1 MATRSYHVD
10 NIQFFTKQALQWA
23 SFFNSACCFHSQEHQ
38 KDPYSKFDVLIAA
51 GVKEELINHRSS
63 TTFATLETFLK
74 EHPNEWVPG
83 FLSYDLKN
91 EIEDLSTS
99 KPNLQETPLSY
110 FFIPKH
116 FILIKDDRIE
126 IKSDD
131 PAQLFKEISLT
142 TLVVSQLEFD
152 GEIKTDMNKETYTAV
167 FNELI
172 NHIHQGNIYEINLC
186 LEFYAEEA
194 KLDPLH
200 AFWQLSMISPTPFSC
215 YFKQRDQ
222 YIISA
227 SPERFLARRRDL
239 LISQP
244 IKGTAPRGK
253 TSSED
258 ALLIRDLQLNKKEIS
273 ENIMIVDLVRNDLT
287 KSAAPAT
294 VEVKELMGVYSFKQ
308 VHQLISTISCRE
320 RDGLTLTQSIKNTFP
335 AGSMTGAPKISAMRL
350 IDDYELTRRGIY
362 AGAVGYFAADGDYD
376 FNVVIRSL
384 SYNAKNKRLSFHVG
398 SAITAEASA
407 SQEYQECLWK
417 AQAILD
423 LLKPDSKN
431 ENA

>member
-1 MATRSYHVD
+1 MTTSSYHVD

-23 SFFNSACCFHSQEHQ
+23 SFFNSACCFHSQGYQ
-38 KDPYSKFDVLIAA
+38 KGDPYSKFDVLIAA
-51 GVKEELINHRSS
+51 GVKEELVNHENGI
-63 TTFATLETFLK
+63 TFATLETFLK
-74 EHPNEWVPG
+74 EHPNEWIPG

-99 KPNLQETPLSY
+99 KPNLQGTPLSY
-110 FFIPKH
+110 FFIPRH
-116 FILIKDDRIE
+116 FILIKGDQIE
-126 IKSDD
+126 IRSDD
-131 PAQLFKEISLT
+131 PAHLFKEITTT
-142 TLVVSQLEFD
+142 TLIASKLEFD
-152 GEIKTDMNKETYTAV
+152 SEIKTEMNEEIYTAV
-167 FNELI
+167 FNKLI

-186 LEFYAEEA
+186 LEFYAEEV

-215 YFKQRDQ
+215 YFKQHDQ

-244 IKGTAPRGK
+244 IKGTAPRGR

-294 VEVKELMGVYSFKQ
+294 VEVKELMGVYSFRQ

-320 RDGLTLTQSIKNTFP
+320 RDGLPLIESIRNTFP

-350 IDDYELTRRGIY
+350 IDNYELTRRGIY
-362 AGAVGYFAADGDYD
+362 AGSVGYFAPDGDYD

-384 SYNAKNKRLSFHVG
+384 NYNAKSNRLSFHVG
-398 SAITAEASA
+398 SAVTAEASA

-423 LLKPDSKN
+423 LLKPDC
-431 ENA
+431 

>member
-1 MATRSYHVD
+1 MATSSHHVD
-10 NIQFFTKQALQWA
+10 NIKLFTKQALQWA
-23 SFFNSACCFHSQEHQ
+23 SFFNSACCFHSQGYK
-38 KDPYSKFDVLIAA
+38 KDPYSRFDVLIAA
-51 GVKEELINHRSS
+51 GVKEELINNGSDA
-63 TTFATLETFLK
+63 TFSKLERFLE
-74 EHPNEWVPG
+74 EHADECIPG

-116 FILIKDDRIE
+116 LILIKGDKIE
-126 IKSDD
+126 IKSEA
-131 PAQLFKEISLT
+131 PAQLFKEIIST
-142 TLVVSQLEFD
+142 IFIDSKLEFN
-152 GEIKTDMNKETYTAV
+152 GEIKTEMNKETYTSV
-167 FNELI
+167 FNKLI
-172 NHIHQGNIYEINLC
+172 KHIHQGNIYEINLC
-186 LEFYAEEA
+186 LEFYAEKA
-194 KLDPLH
+194 KLDPLK

-215 YFKQRDQ
+215 YFKQGDHFV
-222 YIISA
+222 ISA
-227 SPERFLARRRDL
+227 SPERFLAKRDDL

-253 TSSED
+253 TPLED
-258 ALLIRDLQLNKKEIS
+258 ALLIRDLQLNKKEVS

-294 VEVKELMGVYSFKQ
+294 VEVKELMGAYSFKQ

-320 RDGLTLTQSIKNTFP
+320 REGLALTQTIKNTFP
-335 AGSMTGAPKISAMRL
+335 AGSMTGAPKISAMKL
-350 IDDYELTRRGIY
+350 IDNYEFTRRGLY
-362 AGAVGYFAADGDYD
+362 AGSIGYFAADGDYD

-384 SYNAKNKRLSFHVG
+384 CYNAKSKRLSFHVG
-398 SAITAEASA
+398 SAITAEANA

-423 LLKPDSKN
+423 LLKPDYKN

>member
-1 MATRSYHVD
+1 MAASSYHVD

-23 SFFNSACCFHSQEHQ
+23 SFFNSACCFHSQGNQ
-38 KDPYSKFDVLIAA
+38 NDPYSKFDVLIAA
-51 GVKEELINHRSS
+51 GIKDELFNRESGV
-63 TTFATLETFLK
+63 TFATLETFLK
-74 EHPNEWVPG
+74 EHPDEWIPG

-110 FFIPKH
+110 FFLPKH
-116 FILIKDDRIE
+116 VILIKGDQIE

-131 PAQLFKEISLT
+131 PSQLFKEITTT
-142 TLVVSQLEFD
+142 TLVDGKLEFD
-152 GEIKTDMNKETYTAV
+152 GKIKTEMNKETYKTV
-167 FNELI
+167 FNQLI
-172 NHIHQGNIYEINLC
+172 KHIHQGNIYEINLC

-194 KLDPLH
+194 KLDPLR
-200 AFWQLSMISPTPFSC
+200 AFWQLSKISPTPFSC
-215 YFKQRDQ
+215 YFKQHDH

-227 SPERFLARRRDL
+227 SPERFLARRRNL

-287 KSAAPAT
+287 KSATPAT
-294 VEVKELMGVYSFKQ
+294 VEVKELMGVYSFRQ

-320 RDGLTLTQSIKNTFP
+320 RDGLPVTQSIKNTFP

-362 AGAVGYFAADGDYD
+362 AGSVGYFAADGDYD
-376 FNVVIRSL
+376 FNVVIRSI
-384 SYNAKNKRLSFHVG
+384 SYNAKSKRLSFHVG
-398 SAITAEASA
+398 SAITAEADA

-417 AQAILD
+417 AQAILE
-423 LLKPDSKN
+423 LLKPDY
-431 ENA
+431 